1 MRSIEPNYNLPHP
14 RPREKESTLSK
25 PSRRRRAPVALRV
38 NPLVYVISSVL
49 AASAARGADQPA
61 TPAPSGALE
70 EVIVTAQKH
79 SENLQ
84 NVPISIQAIDSKKL
98 EDLQVTSFDGYAK
111 YLPSLSVQSFGPGSA
126 QLYIRGVTNGGDGLH
141 VGSEP
146 LVGVYVDE
154 MPVTTIAS
162 NLDVHIYDMARVE
175 ALSGPQGTLYGA
187 SSMAGTLRL
196 ITNKP
201 SATGFE
207 AGYDI
212 TGNTYTGHGAGGKI
226 EGFVNIPL
234 SDHAAVRLV
243 AFTEHDGGYISN
255 VLGPAGET
263 YFTSGLPRTN
273 VGMTKKDFN
282 SVQTS
287 GGRAAL
293 KVDFA
298 DHWTITPS
306 VMAQTQR
313 ADGLFA
319 YAPAL
324 GDLSVAQYSPD
335 TNKDNWWTAALTIEG
350 KIADFDVIYAGGMNT
365 RNIHS
370 RADYSD
376 YSYFYDQAYQNNPY
390 YVSTYFGDNFRDN
403 NGNLISPA
411 QYTIS
416 SNNYRKYSHELRIS
430 TPKDWKVHGV
440 LGLFLQRQYNYA
452 RDEYHVDGLAD
463 SYSIANQPGVL
474 YLNSQRRTDRDKAL
488 FTDWTWDVTDAL
500 AVTGGIRAFKFDNTV
515 YGFFGYNGLPT
526 FDGYTHGSG
535 AQLCAA
541 GTQTTDTIWPCVNI
555 DSRATDTGETHR
567 LNATYK
573 FSPDRMIYATW
584 STGFRPGGVN
594 RVRSRPPYQ
603 PDYLTNIEAG
613 WKTEW
618 FDRRLRFNGAV
629 FHELWKA
636 AQFAVTGQN
645 GITEI
650 TNAGR
655 SRIDGIEADVTWRV
669 TDGFTLTASGTALRA
684 KLIDAACNVATSDY
698 SCNKPAGNY
707 PLAPA
712 GNRLPVSA
720 KLNGNVIA
728 RYELKV
734 NDYDVHLQGAV
745 VAKSSVI
752 PALTVTDDQAVGN
765 QPGYASLDIAAGVKR
780 GNWETELY
788 IQNLTDNRGQG
799 IRYTECAPG
808 KCSLI
813 YVVPIAPRLV
823 GLTFGQKF

>member
-1 MRSIEPNYNLPHP
+1 M
-14 RPREKESTLSK
+14 SK

-38 NPLVYVISSVL
+38 NPLVFVTSSIL
-49 AASAARGADQPA
+49 AASAAHAADQPA
-61 TPAPSGALE
+61 SPAPSGALE

-79 SENLQ
+79 AENLQ
-84 NVPISIQAIDSKKL
+84 SVPISIQAIDSKKL
-98 EDLQVTSFDGYAK
+98 ADLQVTSFDGYAK
-111 YLPSLSVQSFGPGSA
+111 FLPSLSVQSFGPGSA

-141 VGSEP
+141 VGSQP

-154 MPVTTIAS
+154 MPVTTIGS

-201 SATGFE
+201 STTGFE
-207 AGYDI
+207 AGYDL
-212 TGNTYTGHGAGGKI
+212 TANTYTGHGAGGKI

-255 VLGPAGET
+255 VLGPPET
-263 YFTSGLPRTN
+263 YPTSGIVRSNAGL
-273 VGMTKKDFN
+273 TKKDFN
-282 SVQTS
+282 PVQTS

-298 DHWTITPS
+298 DHWTITPT
-306 VMAQTQR
+306 VMAQNQR
-313 ADGLFA
+313 ADGAFA
-319 YAPAL
+319 FAPAI
-324 GDLSVAQYSPD
+324 GDLSIAQYSPD
-335 TNKDNWWTAALTIEG
+335 TNTDNWWNAALTIEG
-350 KIADFDVIYAGGMNT
+350 KIADFDVIYAGGITT

-370 RADYSD
+370 RADYSG
-376 YSYFYDQAYQNNPY
+376 YSYFYDQAYAAGSYP
-390 YVSTYFGDNFRDN
+390 TYFGDNFRDN
-403 NGNLISPA
+403 AGNLISPA
-411 QYTIS
+411 EYTVS
-416 SNNYRKYSHELRIS
+416 SNNYKKYSHELRFS

-463 SYSIANQPGVL
+463 VYSITNLPGVL
-474 YLNSQRRTDRDKAL
+474 YLNSQRRTDRDKAI
-488 FTDWTWDVTDAL
+488 FTDWTWDATDKL
-500 AVTGGIRAFKFDNTV
+500 AITGGIREFKFDNTV
-515 YGFFGYNGLPT
+515 YGFFGYGPNPT
-526 FDGYTHGSG
+526 YSNPSAPHASSE
-535 AQLCAA
+535 ALCPAN
-541 GTQTTDTIWPCVNI
+541 TFTTSTIWPCVNI
-555 DSRATDTGETHR
+555 DSRAADTGETHR

-573 FSPDRMIYATW
+573 FTPDQMIYATW

-603 PDYLTNIEAG
+603 PDYLTNVEAG

-618 FDRRLRFNGAV
+618 FDRRLRFNGAL

-636 AQFAVTGQN
+636 AQFAVIGQN

-669 TDGFTLTASGTALRA
+669 TDAFTLTASGTSLRA
-684 KLIDAACNVATSDY
+684 KLIDAACNIATSDY
-698 SCNKPAGNY
+698 SCNTPTGNH

-720 KLNGNVIA
+720 KLNGNLIA
-728 RYELKV
+728 RYEFKA
-734 NDYDVHLQGAV
+734 NDFDVHLQGAL
-745 VAKSSVI
+745 VAKSGVI
-752 PALTVTDDQAVGN
+752 PALTVTDDQAIGN
-765 QPGYASLDIAAGVKR
+765 QPGYASLDIAAGVKH

-788 IQNLTDNRGQG
+788 VQNLTDNRGQG

-808 KCSLI
+808 VCSLV

>member
-1 MRSIEPNYNLPHP
+1 M
-14 RPREKESTLSK
+14 SK

-49 AASAARGADQPA
+49 AASAAHAADQPA

-79 SENLQ
+79 AENLQ
-84 NVPISIQAIDSKKL
+84 SVPISIQAIDSKKL

-141 VGSEP
+141 VGSQP

-154 MPVTTIAS
+154 MPVTTIGS

-201 SATGFE
+201 STTGFE
-207 AGYDI
+207 AGYDV

-255 VLGPAGET
+255 VLGPPET
-263 YFTSGLPRTN
+263 YPTSGITRSNAGL
-273 VGMTKKDFN
+273 TKKDFN
-282 SVQTS
+282 AVQTS

-298 DHWTITPS
+298 DHWTITPT
-306 VMAQTQR
+306 VMAQSQR
-313 ADGLFA
+313 ADGAFA
-319 YAPAL
+319 FAPAL

-335 TNKDNWWTAALTIEG
+335 TNTDNWWTAALTIEG
-350 KIADFDVIYAGGMNT
+350 KIADFDVVYAGGMNT

-376 YSYFYDQAYQNNPY
+376 YSYFYDVYYSQTAYP
-390 YVSTYFGDNFRDN
+390 TYFGDNFRDN

-416 SNNYRKYSHELRIS
+416 SNNYRKYSHELRFS

-463 SYSIANQPGVL
+463 AYSITNQPGVL

-515 YGFFGYNGLPT
+515 YGFFGYGPNAPFSGTTPHASSEALCPANT
-526 FDGYTHGSG
+526 YTTS
-535 AQLCAA
+535 
-541 GTQTTDTIWPCVNI
+541 TIWPCVNI
-555 DSRATDTGETHR
+555 DSRATDSGETHR

-594 RVRSRPPYQ
+594 RVRIRPPYQ
-603 PDYLTNIEAG
+603 PDYLTNVEAG

-618 FDRRLRFNGAV
+618 FDRRVRFNGAI
-629 FHELWKA
+629 FHELWKS
-636 AQFAVTGQN
+636 AQYAITGQN

-655 SRIDGIEADVTWRV
+655 SRINGIETDITWRV
-669 TDGFTLTASGTALRA
+669 TDNFTLTVSGTALDA
-684 KLIDAACNVATSDY
+684 KAIDVACNVAVVAGVCPPKASDVPPV
-698 SCNKPAGNY
+698 NKNI
-707 PLAPA
+707 LAPP
-712 GNRLPVSA
+712 GSRLPVSA

-728 RYELKV
+728 RYEFKI
-734 NDYDVHLQGAV
+734 NDFSVHLQGAL
-745 VAKSSVI
+745 VAKSDVV
-752 PALTVTDDQAVGN
+752 PALTVADDQVIGN
-765 QPGYASLDIAAGVKR
+765 QPGYASLDLAAGVKR

-788 IQNLTDNRGQG
+788 VQNTTDNRGQG

-808 KCSLI
+808 TCSLV

>member
-1 MRSIEPNYNLPHP
+1 M
-14 RPREKESTLSK
+14 SK
-25 PSRRRRAPVALRV
+25 PSRRRRAPVALRM

-49 AASAARGADQPA
+49 AASAAHAADQPA

-79 SENLQ
+79 AENLQ
-84 NVPISIQAIDSKKL
+84 SVPISIQAIDSKKL
-98 EDLQVTSFDGYAK
+98 EELQVTSFDGYAK
-111 YLPSLSVQSFGPGSA
+111 YLPSLSVQSFGPGYA

-141 VGSEP
+141 VGSQP

-154 MPVTTIAS
+154 MPVTTIGS

-201 SATGFE
+201 STTGFE
-207 AGYDI
+207 AGYDV

-255 VLGPAGET
+255 VLGPAET
-263 YFTSGLPRTN
+263 YPTSGIVRSNAGL
-273 VGMTKKDFN
+273 TKKDFN

-293 KVDFA
+293 KIDFA

-306 VMAQTQR
+306 VMAQSQR
-313 ADGLFA
+313 ADGIFA
-319 YAPAL
+319 FAPAL
-324 GDLSVAQYSPD
+324 GDLSVAQCSPD
-335 TNKDNWWTAALTIEG
+335 TNTDNWWTAALTIEG
-350 KIADFDVIYAGGMNT
+350 KIADFDLVYAGGMNT

-376 YSYFYDQAYQNNPY
+376 YSYFYDVY
-390 YVSTYFGDNFRDN
+390 YSQTTAPTYFGDNFRDN
-403 NGNLISPA
+403 AGNLISPA

-416 SNNYRKYSHELRIS
+416 SNNYRKYSHELRMS

-463 SYSIANQPGVL
+463 AYSITNLPGVL

-500 AVTGGIRAFKFDNTV
+500 AVTGGIREFKFDNTV
-515 YGFFGYNGLPT
+515 YGFFGYGPNAPYSGTTPHSSSEALCPANT
-526 FDGYTHGSG
+526 YTTG
-535 AQLCAA
+535 
-541 GTQTTDTIWPCVNI
+541 TIWPCVNI
-555 DSRATDTGETHR
+555 DSRATDSGETHR

-573 FSPDRMIYATW
+573 FNPERMVYATW

-618 FDRRLRFNGAV
+618 FDRRVRFNGAV
-629 FHELWKA
+629 FHELWKS
-636 AQFAVTGQN
+636 AQYAITGQN

-655 SRIDGIEADVTWRV
+655 SRINGVEADLTWRV
-669 TDGFTLTASGTALRA
+669 TDGFTLTVSGTALDA
-684 KLIDAACNVATSDY
+684 KAIDVACNVAVVAGVCPPKASDTPPD
-698 SCNKPAGNY
+698 NHNI
-707 PLAPA
+707 LAPP
-712 GNRLPVSA
+712 GTRLPVSA
-720 KLNGNVIA
+720 KLNGNLIA
-728 RYELKV
+728 RYEFKV
-734 NDYDVHLQGAV
+734 NDYAAHLQGAL
-745 VAKSSVI
+745 VAKSNVI
-752 PALTVTDDQAVGN
+752 PALTVSDDQVIGN
-765 QPGYASLDIAAGVKR
+765 QPGYASLDVAAGLKH
-780 GNWETELY
+780 GSWEAEFFV
-788 IQNLTDNRGQG
+788 QNLTDNRGQG
-799 IRYTECAPG
+799 IRYTECSPG
-808 KCSLI
+808 TCSLV
-813 YVVPIAPRLV
+813 YVVPTAPRLV
-823 GLTFGQKF
+823 GVTFGQKF